1 MALKTFILSELYS
14 RGLAYG
20 LDLARRF
27 EGARVVSWERVAPSS
42 VYRALA
48 RLKEEGLVSR
58 HGGIGHKGGSLR
70 NRKFFAITARGRR
83 AFEEILSGELAEP
96 RTYRNPLNIAVA
108 CLKALPAPR
117 AVALLEL
124 RRRRVAEHEALA
136 AEVARE
142 AAGSDRLSAYERLAA
157 ERILMKARAELFF
170 AASLADYLRGA
181 G

>member
-1 MALKTFILSELYS
+1 
-14 RGLAYG
+14 
-20 LDLARRF
+20 
-27 EGARVVSWERVAPSS
+27 
-42 VYRALA
+42 
-48 RLKEEGLVSR
+48 
-58 HGGIGHKGGSLR
+58 
-70 NRKFFAITARGRR
+70 
-83 AFEEILSGELAEP
+83 
-96 RTYRNPLNIAVA
+96 A

-124 RRRRVAEHEALA
+124 RRRRLSGHEALA

-142 AAGSDRLSAYERLAA
+142 AAGSDRSSAYERLAA

>member
-1 MALKTFILSELYS
+1 M
-14 RGLAYG
+14 
-20 LDLARRF
+20 
-27 EGARVVSWERVAPSS
+27 
-42 VYRALA
+42 
-48 RLKEEGLVSR
+48 
-58 HGGIGHKGGSLR
+58 
-70 NRKFFAITARGRR
+70 
-83 AFEEILSGELAEP
+83 
-96 RTYRNPLNIAVA
+96 
-108 CLKALPAPR
+108 
-117 AVALLEL
+117 ALLEL